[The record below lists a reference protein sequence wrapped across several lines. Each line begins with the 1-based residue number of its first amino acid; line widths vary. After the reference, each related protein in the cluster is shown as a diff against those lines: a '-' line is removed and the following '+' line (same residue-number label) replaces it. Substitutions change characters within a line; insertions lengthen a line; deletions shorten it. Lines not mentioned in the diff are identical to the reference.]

1 MRLFPWLRL
10 GHIYIFPDSDYDFS
24 KSEIFNP
31 VVAIMICD
39 ENIVAQAY
47 HVAIEEYKGQFAEIE
62 FAIYCRDYETENY
75 IAFASQF
82 GANR

>member
-39 ENIVAQAY
+39 ETVLSLRRVNG
-47 HVAIEEYKGQFAEIE
+47 K
-62 FAIYCRDYETENY
+62 
-75 IAFASQF
+75 
-82 GANR
+82 

>member
-1 MRLFPWLRL
+1 MTRREQLIEVFADTQRFYTENHVLAEAVKSSCDHTRF
-10 GHIYIFPDSDYDFS
+10 YDVNDYPVLPNGRFS
-24 KSEIFNP
+24 
-31 VVAIMICD
+31 
-39 ENIVAQAY
+39 
-47 HVAIEEYKGQFAEIE
+47 EIE